1 MRQREEQEHSKR
13 AVEAA
18 AAVTGPS
25 PGVMG
30 SPAGSRAA
38 QEALDRATAS
48 ARCTDTSGL
57 ESAMKLAR
65 KKGVNTRAAEA
76 RLHEL
81 QDEKRRKDRVRASL
95 EEALLNARLG
105 VCDNTPL
112 NTTLNTTLNTPRN
125 TPYQYTLSTAPMNT
139 HSLPAPP
146 LHTPLFTSPP
156 LLTSPPFMPPLS
168 LHAPP
173 SPSPLVGTSSTP
185 PPPLPP
191 PPPRPLGDRAGLE
204 EAMGCA
210 VREGL
215 DVTEARMYLAS
226 MHEEKRGK
234 DDVAMRLQSAME
246 RARVDNTL
254 ELETL
259 IEVAR
264 REGVNVVSAGLVL
277 LDLEHEKRRIE
288 GVVATLQVQHT
299 PSRHLVN
306 TPHHHFF

>member
-65 KKGVNTRAAEA
+65 KKGVNTRAA
-76 RLHEL
+76 
-81 QDEKRRKDRVRASL
+81 
-95 EEALLNARLG
+95 
-105 VCDNTPL
+105 
-112 NTTLNTTLNTPRN
+112 
-125 TPYQYTLSTAPMNT
+125 
-139 HSLPAPP
+139 
-146 LHTPLFTSPP
+146 
-156 LLTSPPFMPPLS
+156 
-168 LHAPP
+168 
-173 SPSPLVGTSSTP
+173 
-185 PPPLPP
+185 
-191 PPPRPLGDRAGLE
+191 
-204 EAMGCA
+204 
-210 VREGL
+210 
-215 DVTEARMYLAS
+215 EARMYLAS